1 MKTEQAKPKIYV
13 APSANR
19 KNGIPNRY
27 FRILKEELIPFFDV
41 LEADNAP
48 CLMQGLAL
56 IRNSLRA
63 DVCLLS
69 FVETIPFHKLGFIQY
84 LMAILSLA
92 IMKLRKCVVM
102 FVFHNP
108 RPHQGENWM
117 TRSLIRKQLAISEAV
132 ISHSKEC
139 ASLAREMLSAS
150 GKDVSSVHYVCH
162 PLYYTSEV
170 AEVEKNDEILIW
182 GNILPYKGVLE
193 FVSSDA
199 VRDAGLKVRIV
210 GQCKDADLDLHIRQ
224 ALSIPSATSFI
235 YENRLPD
242 FPELSRLIPASRW
255 VLFPY
260 LPGSISSSGVLMDTI
275 SMGGNPIGPA
285 VGAFLDLEE
294 EGMCAVYHSEQ
305 EMVGLLK
312 SNGNTMSDRRKAFM
326 ERNSWHSFAEFIS
339 NLYHHA
345 R

>member
-1 MKTEQAKPKIYV
+1 METEQVKPKIYV

-19 KNGIPNRY
+19 KNGLPNRY
-27 FRILKEELIPFFDV
+27 FRILKEELTPFFDV
-41 LEADNAP
+41 LEADNPP

-84 LMAILSLA
+84 LMAMLSLC
-92 IMKLRKCVVM
+92 IMKLRKCMVM

-117 TRSLIRKQLAISEAV
+117 TRNLIRRQLTLSEAV

-139 ASLAREMLSAS
+139 AALAREMLGAY
-150 GKDVSSVHYVCH
+150 GKDASSVHYICH
-162 PLYYTSEV
+162 PLYDTREV
-170 AEVEKNDEILIW
+170 VEVEKSDEVLIW

-193 FVSSDA
+193 FVSSEA
-199 VRDAGLKVRIV
+199 VRNAGLKVRIV
-210 GQCKDADLDLHIRQ
+210 GQCKDADLDLGIRK
-224 ALSIPSATSFI
+224 AISISSATSFV
-235 YENRLPD
+235 YENRSPG
-242 FPELSRLIPASRW
+242 FPELSKLIPASRW
-255 VLFPY
+255 VVFPY
-260 LPGSISSSGVLMDTI
+260 LPGSISSSGVLMDTV

-294 EGMCAVYHSEQ
+294 EGMCAVYRSEE

-312 SNGNTMSDRRKAFM
+312 SDGSILSAGREAFM
-326 ERNSWHSFAEFIS
+326 KRNSWHSFAEFIS
-339 NLYHHA
+339 KLYRHA